1 MHPTA
6 STRGRAALRVR
17 PFPYRSLAL
26 ALALTSASL
35 AALSACQ
42 GTSNPPGPPGST
54 SGSASSSGGS
64 GDGAGAASARPPA
77 QVPPLRAEPTKL
89 DLGQAPIQNPL
100 NLYDVEI
107 AGSPDHETVGTIDG
121 VRVTTQDLESQSVG
135 AFGRVAER
143 IYEARDQGWRW
154 LVERVALDEQAR
166 AAGMPLVPFLLAQYA
181 RLPAP
186 ADAEIAA
193 LAGHASLAEQ
203 PGLDAAERRAA
214 AVTLWRLQAWKARRR
229 ELILEARARLPFE
242 RVRRQISSPDYADPG
257 TVIARLQDQ
266 PITRAEL
273 RVLSGY
279 QAALGRHEYWN
290 IAKLQF
296 DKYVDEFLLAR
307 EAQDLGIPVSDLERH
322 EIERMPPVEDADV
335 DAFMAANPEYK
346 GDPQGRERARDNVRR
361 LREINA
367 RQSLLTRLR
376 AASDIR
382 FLLKEPV
389 FERTPVEVPA
399 PRWHGP
405 PDAPNV
411 IVAFHAVGCASCA
424 RGSQLLLSVLQSR
437 AGSFKLLAGDYFE
450 GDDLD
455 AYRGALALHCAPPEE
470 RDRLLEHL
478 TRSFEDSRIA
488 TLVAQAQGL
497 GIEPGAFRAC
507 LESDRFLPLIAE
519 NLAMAARLG
528 LERSI
533 PGIFVNGVRIGD
545 LKDLDGVMK
554 QIDAAL
560 ATP

>member
-1 MHPTA
+1 M
-6 STRGRAALRVR
+6 ALV
-17 PFPYRSLAL
+17 A
-26 ALALTSASL
+26 L

-42 GTSNPPGPPGST
+42 GTSNSPGPPGASGST
-54 SGSASSSGGS
+54 SGSTSGS
-64 GDGAGAASARPPA
+64 GDGAGPGAASARPPA
-77 QVPPLRAEPTKL
+77 QTPPLRAEPTKL
-89 DLGQAPIQNPL
+89 DLGQAPIRNPL

-154 LVERVALDEQAR
+154 LIERVALDDQAR
-166 AAGMPLVPFLLAQYA
+166 AAGMPLVPFLLAQYG

-186 ADAEIAA
+186 TDAEIAA
-193 LAGHASLAEQ
+193 MSGQASIAEV

-214 AVTLWRLQAWKARRR
+214 AVSLWRLQAWKARRS

-242 RVRRQISSPDYADPG
+242 RVRRQISAPDYADPG
-257 TVIARLQDQ
+257 TVIARLQGQ

-273 RVLSGY
+273 RVLAGY

-290 IAKLQF
+290 IARLQF

-322 EIERMPPVEDADV
+322 EIERMPPVSDADV
-335 DAFMAANPEYK
+335 NAFMAENPEYK
-346 GDPQGRERARDNVRR
+346 SDPQGRERARDNLRR

-382 FLLKEPV
+382 FLLKEPA
-389 FERTPVEVPA
+389 FERAPVEVPA

-411 IVAFHAVGCASCA
+411 IVAFHAVGCATCA

-437 AGSFKLLAGDYFE
+437 AGTFKLLAGDYFA
-450 GDDLD
+450 GDDLV

-470 RDRLLEHL
+470 RDRLLERL
-478 TRSFEDSRIA
+478 ARSFEDSRIA
-488 TLVAQAQGL
+488 TLVGQAQGL
-497 GIEPGAFRAC
+497 GTDPGAFRAC
-507 LESDRFLPLIAE
+507 LESDRFLPLIVE
-519 NLAMAARLG
+519 NLAMAERLG

-545 LKDLDGVMK
+545 LKDLAGVMK

>member
-6 STRGRAALRVR
+6 RTSPRAALLRVCLAL
-17 PFPYRSLAL
+17 SVAL
-26 ALALTSASL
+26 ALITALA
-35 AALSACQ
+35 ACQ
-42 GTSNPPGPPGST
+42 GTSSPST
-54 SGSASSSGGS
+54 QSTQSSGER
-64 GDGAGAASARPPA
+64 AEPGAASPRPPA
-77 QVPPLRAEPTKL
+77 PAPPLRAEPTKL
-89 DLGQAPIQNPL
+89 DLGQAPIRNPL

-107 AGSPDHETVGTIDG
+107 TGSPDYETVGTIDG

-135 AFGRVAER
+135 AFGRIAER

-154 LVERVALDEQAR
+154 LIERVALDEQAR
-166 AAGMPLVPFLLAQYA
+166 GARMPLVPFLLAEYG

-186 ADAEIAA
+186 TDAELTA
-193 LAGHASLAEQ
+193 LASEASLAD
-203 PGLDAAERRAA
+203 LDATERRAA
-214 AVTLWRLQAWKARRR
+214 AATLWRLQAWKRRR
-229 ELILEARARLPFE
+229 GELILEARARIPFE
-242 RVRRQISSPDYADPG
+242 RVRRQISAPDYADPG
-257 TVIARLQDQ
+257 AEVARLQGQ

-273 RVLSGY
+273 RVLAGY
-279 QAALGRHEYWN
+279 QAALARHEYWN

-296 DKYVDEFLLAR
+296 DKYVDEFLLER
-307 EAQDLGIPVSDLERH
+307 EAQGLSIPVSDLERH
-322 EIERMPPVEDADV
+322 EIERMPPVKDADV
-335 DAFMAANPEYK
+335 AAFMAESPEYK
-346 GDPQGRERARDNVRR
+346 SDPQGRERARDNLRR

-382 FLLKEPV
+382 FLLAEPA

-411 IVAFHAVGCASCA
+411 IVAFHAVGCATCT

-437 AGSFKLLAGDYFE
+437 AGTFKLLAGDYFE

-470 RDRLLEHL
+470 RDRLLEL
-478 TRSFEDSRIA
+478 LARSFDDSRIA
-488 TLVAQAQGL
+488 TLVGQAQSL
-497 GIEPGAFRAC
+497 GTDPASFRAC
-507 LESDRFLPLIAE
+507 LESDRFLPLIVE

-533 PGIFVNGVRIGD
+533 PGVFVNGVRVGD
-545 LKDLDGVMK
+545 LKDLDAVLK
-554 QIDAAL
+554 QVDAAL
-560 ATP
+560 AAP